1 MTKRLFLSIAIIL
14 CAVTIIK
21 AQKSAESNTS
31 GGWIGLTTSASGNG
45 TVTVTDVVSGGPAE
59 QAGMKTGYVVT
70 QVNGASIQSRD
81 EFEAAVARSAPG
93 TKLSIGYRVGMSGA
107 WEATRVI
114 TVGKR
119 PESGVVDR
127 TPPETETSAK
137 SAVASSALLPKNQRV
152 TASESPSAPSILT
165 NSDVLGLLKIGVSSE
180 IISAKL
186 KYSSTSFDTS
196 PAALQQL
203 KLAGASDG
211 LMMAMVQAAPV
222 STSQAID
229 PNAKPVTAPAPAR
242 TNAPSDGKTRVF
254 VTDSQSW
261 ETRGGG
267 SAGGNKNAWGAN
279 SWIAGGARP
288 QTAEVIKT
296 LNQRCPEITVTNNVE
311 KADFVL
317 TLDHEGGKGLLAH
330 RNKIAV
336 FNRDGDDIFSASTRE
351 LGNSVKDACQVM
363 LSSKR

>member
-45 TVTVTDVVSGGPAE
+45 TVTVTDIISGGPAE

-70 QVNGASIQSRD
+70 QVNGAPIVSRD
-81 EFEAAVARSAPG
+81 EFEAAVAQSTPG
-93 TKLSIGYRVGMSGA
+93 TKLSISYRVGMSGA
-107 WEATRVI
+107 WQATRVI
-114 TVGKR
+114 TVAKR

-127 TPPETETSAK
+127 TPRETETSAK

-152 TASESPSAPSILT
+152 TASDSPSAPSVLT
-165 NSDVLGLLKIGVSSE
+165 NSDVLALLKIGISSE

-222 STSQAID
+222 STSQTIPAISSQ
-229 PNAKPVTAPAPAR
+229 PTLPSSESNAKSVLNPAVHD
-242 TNAPSDGKTRVF
+242 PSRATGVG
-254 VTDSQSW
+254 Q
-261 ETRGGG
+261 E
-267 SAGGNKNAWGAN
+267 SAGKGECVILKRMGPADQITSHMYSFGIRGKQFQYVEGQFPSGVTFHGRLTDNDIRNVQKKGGRVVIMEPKYNA
-279 SWIAGGARP
+279 
-288 QTAEVIKT
+288 
-296 LNQRCPEITVTNNVE
+296 
-311 KADFVL
+311 
-317 TLDHEGGKGLLAH
+317 
-330 RNKIAV
+330 
-336 FNRDGDDIFSASTRE
+336 DDLRE
-351 LGNSVKDACQVM
+351 AKQSCKYL
-363 LSSKR
+363 